1 MPEKLLVDENE
12 NHIAVKR
19 NVLPK
24 SLKASKSHGNSKN
37 CSHQITISSFALGL
51 LAATL
56 TSIKQDL
63 IFIIPDTCYLKSEQQ
78 IKMDIT
84 KHPQSKNF
92 SMQVIPDT
100 KKQASPRMLGFA
112 PESNFKYCKCV
123 FDKNI
128 FWLYW

>member
-37 CSHQITISSFALGL
+37 CSHQNIISSFALGL

-63 IFIIPDTCYLKSEQQ
+63 IFILPDT
-78 IKMDIT
+78 
-84 KHPQSKNF
+84 
-92 SMQVIPDT
+92 
-100 KKQASPRMLGFA
+100 
-112 PESNFKYCKCV
+112 
-123 FDKNI
+123 
-128 FWLYW
+128 